1 MSVAHVLLRRAL
13 RTIPVLLGIS
23 ALVFFSLRLI
33 PGDPALIYAGDQATG
48 ELVEKIRT
56 DLGLNRPIAVQY
68 AIFLQRAVGGDLG
81 TSIRTGQPVTAE
93 LARRYPSTLVLAV
106 AAILFSV
113 AVGLPLGILAAIRQG
128 RWVDKTSVAV
138 ALLGVSAPTFLV
150 GMILQL
156 ALAVRLGWLPVA
168 GSATWQ
174 HLLLPAV
181 SLGMFSVANVTRL
194 LRAGLLEV
202 FGEDFVR
209 TARAKGVP
217 ETLVVLRHALKPA
230 LIPTVTIIGLQFGAM
245 LGASV
250 FAEAVFAWP
259 GVGRYLVQAIGYRD
273 YPVVQGAV
281 LLLAVTYVA
290 VNAAVD
296 VLYGWFDP
304 RVR

>member
-1 MSVAHVLLRRAL
+1 MFQVLLRRVL

-33 PGDPALIYAGDQATG
+33 PGDPALIYAGDQAPG
-48 ELVEKIRT
+48 ELVAKIRS
-56 DLGLNRPIAVQY
+56 DLGLDRPLATQY
-68 AIFLQRAVGGDLG
+68 AIFLRRALGGDLG
-81 TSIRTGQPVTAE
+81 ASIRTGQPVVSE
-93 LARRYPSTLVLAV
+93 LARRYPSTLVLAA

-113 AVGLPLGILAAIRQG
+113 AVGLPLGILAAVYQG
-128 RWVDKTSVAV
+128 RWVDRTSVVV

-168 GSATWQ
+168 GSATWR

-230 LIPTVTIIGLQFGAM
+230 FIPTVTIIGLQFGAM

-296 VLYGWFDP
+296 ILYGWLDP

>member
-1 MSVAHVLLRRAL
+1 MLHMLLRRVL

-33 PGDPALIYAGDQATG
+33 PGDPALIYAGDQAPG
-48 ELVEKIRT
+48 ELVEKIRS
-56 DLGLNRPIAVQY
+56 DLGLNKPLVTQY

-81 TSIRTGQPVTAE
+81 TSIRTGQPVAAE
-93 LARRYPSTLVLAV
+93 LARRYPLTLVLAA
-106 AAILFSV
+106 AAILFSI
-113 AVGLPLGILAAIRQG
+113 AVGLPLGILAAVRKGQ
-128 RWVDKTSVAV
+128 WVDKAGVVV

-181 SLGMFSVANVTRL
+181 SLGVFSVANVTRL
-194 LRAGLLEV
+194 LRASLLEV

-217 ETLVVLRHALKPA
+217 ETFVVLRHALKPA
-230 LIPTVTIIGLQFGAM
+230 FIPTVTIIGLQFGAM

-259 GVGRYLVQAIGYRD
+259 GVGRYLVQAIAFRD

-296 VLYGWFDP
+296 AFYGWLDP
-304 RVR
+304 RMR

>member
-1 MSVAHVLLRRAL
+1 VTHILLRRVV

-48 ELVEKIRT
+48 ELVAKVRT
-56 DLGLNRPIAVQY
+56 DLGLDRPLLVQY
-68 AIFLQRAVGGDLG
+68 ALFLRRTAHGDLG

-93 LARRYPSTLVLAV
+93 LARRYPSTLVLAA
-106 AAILFSV
+106 AAILFAV
-113 AVGLPLGILAAIRQG
+113 AVGLPLGILAAVHRA
-128 RWVDKTSVAV
+128 RWVDTASVAV

-150 GMILQL
+150 GMLLQL
-156 ALAVRLGWLPVA
+156 AVAVRLGWLPVA
-168 GSATWQ
+168 GSATWR

-181 SLGMFSVANVTRL
+181 SLGLFPVANVTRL

-202 FGEDFVR
+202 LGEDFVR
-209 TARAKGVP
+209 TARAKGASEP
-217 ETLVVLRHALKPA
+217 LVILRHALRPA
-230 LIPTVTIIGLQFGAM
+230 FIPTMTIIGLQFGAM

-259 GVGRYLVQAIGYRD
+259 GVGRHLVQAIAYRD

-290 VNAAVD
+290 LNALVD
-296 VLYGWFDP
+296 ILYGWLDP

>member
-1 MSVAHVLLRRAL
+1 MARVLLRRAL

-33 PGDPALIYAGDQATG
+33 PGDPALIYAGDQAPG

-56 DLGLNRPIAVQY
+56 DLGLDKPIAVQY
-68 AIFLQRAVGGDLG
+68 AIFLQRTVGGDLG
-81 TSIRTGQPVTAE
+81 TSIRTGQPVVAE

-113 AVGLPLGILAAIRQG
+113 AVGLPLGILAAVYQG
-128 RWVDKTSVAV
+128 RWVDRTSVIV

-217 ETLVVLRHALKPA
+217 EALVVLRHALKPA
-230 LIPTVTIIGLQFGAM
+230 FIPTVTIIGLQFGAM

-290 VNAAVD
+290 VNATVD
-296 VLYGWFDP
+296 VLYGWLDP

>member
-1 MSVAHVLLRRAL
+1 MIQIVLRRVL

-23 ALVFFSLRLI
+23 ALVFFSLRLV

-48 ELVEKIRT
+48 ELVAKIRT
-56 DLGLNRPIAVQY
+56 DLGLDRPLATQY
-68 AIFLQRAVGGDLG
+68 GIFLWRAIRGDLG
-81 TSIRTGQPVTAE
+81 TSIRTGQPVMTE
-93 LARRYPSTLVLAV
+93 LGRRYPLTLVLAA

-113 AVGLPLGILAAIRQG
+113 AVGLPLGILAAVHQG
-128 RWVDKTSVAV
+128 RWVDRTSVIV

-181 SLGMFSVANVTRL
+181 SLGIFPVANVTRL

-230 LIPTVTIIGLQFGAM
+230 FIPTVTIIGLQFGAM

-296 VLYGWFDP
+296 MLYGWLDP

>member
-1 MSVAHVLLRRAL
+1 
-13 RTIPVLLGIS
+13 
-23 ALVFFSLRLI
+23 
-33 PGDPALIYAGDQATG
+33 
-48 ELVEKIRT
+48 
-56 DLGLNRPIAVQY
+56 
-68 AIFLQRAVGGDLG
+68 
-81 TSIRTGQPVTAE
+81 
-93 LARRYPSTLVLAV
+93 
-106 AAILFSV
+106 V
-113 AVGLPLGILAAIRQG
+113 AVGLPWGILAAGHHG
-128 RWVDKTSVAV
+128 RWVDKTSVVV

-156 ALAVRLGWLPVA
+156 SLAVRLGWLPVA
-168 GSATWQ
+168 GGATWQ

-181 SLGMFSVANVTRL
+181 SLGVFSVANITRL

-217 ETLVVLRHALKPA
+217 ETLVVLKHALKPA
-230 LIPTVTIIGLQFGAM
+230 FIPTLTIIGLQFGAM

-281 LLLAVTYVA
+281 LLLAATYVA
-290 VNAAVD
+290 VNAGVD
-296 VLYGWFDP
+296 VVYGWLDP